1 MRGVAKPTRPIQ
13 GPGGE
18 KKRLSLRRWGGEAG
32 LSAQASA
39 GCGVRGGYL
48 YILYL
53 MGHVVE
59 PQVVGQRRS
68 IQAVPVGQQEVGA
81 PERFPTAAGRAALQ
95 RREVRDEA
103 GPAVRGEAG
112 GLLALAV
119 GPSALLLAGGRRR
132 RLVQRV
138 DGERVPEVRVGV
150 AGLGVRQRLV
160 RGGEVRRLEV
170 GGSGVG
176 ERRGRAVQVLA
187 DRREV
192 REPRV
197 AVAAPIV
204 AVLEITR
211 KGEGEGRRRSGA
223 AGPLAA
229 GAGRSRHDNREQ
241 FGRERGVRR
250 GGGKS
255 RPSLFSG
262 IS

>member
-1 MRGVAKPTRPIQ
+1 MGRRSWAERSGIRRLRGP
-13 GPGGE
+13 
-18 KKRLSLRRWGGEAG
+18 
-32 LSAQASA
+32 
-39 GCGVRGGYL
+39 GVRGGYL
-48 YILYL
+48 YVLYL

-59 PQVVGQRRS
+59 PQVVGQRRG

-103 GPAVRGEAG
+103 GAAVRGEAG

-197 AVAAPIV
+197 PVAAPIV

-211 KGEGEGRRRSGA
+211 KGEGGEGRRRSGA

-229 GAGRSRHDNREQ
+229 GAGRSGHDNRGQ
-241 FGRERGVRR
+241 FGRGGGDEERGRQKPPFSIFEHFA
-250 GGGKS
+250 GNQ
-255 RPSLFSG
+255 PSLQG
-262 IS
+262 RA

>member
-1 MRGVAKPTRPIQ
+1 MLVFH
-13 GPGGE
+13 
-18 KKRLSLRRWGGEAG
+18 
-32 LSAQASA
+32 
-39 GCGVRGGYL
+39 VL
-48 YILYL
+48 YVLYL

-59 PQVVGQRRS
+59 PQVVGQRRG

-103 GPAVRGEAG
+103 GAAVRGEAG

-197 AVAAPIV
+197 PVAAPIV

-211 KGEGEGRRRSGA
+211 KGEGGEGRRRSGA

-229 GAGRSRHDNREQ
+229 GAGRSGHDNRGQ
-241 FGRERGVRR
+241 FGRGGGDEERGRQKPPFSIFEHFA
-250 GGGKS
+250 GNQ
-255 RPSLFSG
+255 PSLQG
-262 IS
+262 RA